1 MTFSSTELETVPWY
15 LQVDTPTP
23 QQEHPFAER
32 QKLPDLP
39 ESPPALL
46 QPILEHVSVE
56 LGLDHLSLIDLRE
69 LDPPPA
75 LGANLLMIIGTAR
88 SEKHLH
94 VSADRLCRWLRTEHH
109 LTPYADGLLGRNELK
124 LKLRRKAKRS
134 RLLSAVGAKETA
146 SQDLDDGIRT
156 GWVCV
161 NVGRVEGG
169 ALQKPAEEMEN
180 IVGFGSQSSGS
191 RIVVQMMTDEKRGQI
206 DLETLWSGILKRS
219 IKAKADKDQEV
230 DDAEKRVR
238 SGMLLEESTETPGAY
253 RYRPHAAD
261 YPSGQQARAYHSSA
275 RSSTQQGAQ
284 ISTTSQ
290 IYSQSDR
297 SIQSAVILNQIVDHL
312 KTMSSN
318 DACQALGN
326 NSNDQESTPFLRAF
340 YSAMPSVSTYCNSF
354 NMSNNVKNMHICIA
368 GSGMGGLACALS
380 LARQGFTKIS
390 VYEYASNLGFV
401 GAGIQLAP
409 NMARILDRLNVWEP
423 IQKEAVDL
431 KDTSIRQGST
441 DAELANVKL
450 GYVRETYGYP
460 HMVGHRSSLA
470 GEMYKGCKE
479 EAASI
484 TFHFSHSV
492 QKVHQWS
499 PKVKFQVQPREGEAF
514 DVECD
519 VLLAAD
525 GVKSNIRDQMLALLN
540 IDAKVVDSGQ
550 AAYRIMLKRE
560 EMEHDPELLELIDA
574 ERATRWIGERRH
586 IIAYPVSNNT
596 IYNLST
602 AQPDVNFAAAPSAT
616 YTTKGSK
623 KEMLEVYADFCPKIQ
638 KMLNMVP
645 EGEVCEWKLRVH
657 APLPTWVHGNMA
669 LVGDACHPTL
679 PHLAQGA
686 AQAIEDGAVLG
697 VVLSKLPD
705 TSSESI
711 NKALK
716 VYQELRKSRA
726 EGLVA
731 LAAANGR
738 EMHLG
743 DGAAKEARDAAF
755 KAIREGREGAKVPDR
770 WADADVQKMIY
781 GHDCWKDAEEQFET
795 LFAAA

>member
-1 MTFSSTELETVPWY
+1 MSLSSCIRRSIAGRGLQPFARPSSVAIVRPAALAYRPFSLSTKFAQEQQDEPEHDAQKTSDAVAQPLESSEDATPPSSTELEAVPWY

-134 RLLSAVGAKETA
+134 RLLSSVGAKETA

-219 IKAKADKDQEV
+219 IKAKTDKDQEV

-275 RSSTQQGAQ
+275 NFTTQQGAQ

-290 IYSQSDR
+290 INPQSDR
-297 SIQSAVILNQIVDHL
+297 SIQSAVILNHLVDHL

-318 DACQALGN
+318 EACRALGN
-326 NSNDQESTPFLRAF
+326 NSSDQESTPFLQAF
-340 YSAMPSVSTYCNSF
+340 YSVMPRFPET
-354 NMSNNVKNMHICIA
+354 MHWHVHILLHCHA
-368 GSGMGGLACALS
+368 VRLGHCGYSPACL
-380 LARQGFTKIS
+380 
-390 VYEYASNLGFV
+390 
-401 GAGIQLAP
+401 IQDLESMR
-409 NMARILDRLNVWEP
+409 MACVVPDE
-423 IQKEAVDL
+423 
-431 KDTSIRQGST
+431 
-441 DAELANVKL
+441 
-450 GYVRETYGYP
+450 
-460 HMVGHRSSLA
+460 RSYL
-470 GEMYKGCKE
+470 
-479 EAASI
+479 
-484 TFHFSHSV
+484 
-492 QKVHQWS
+492 
-499 PKVKFQVQPREGEAF
+499 
-514 DVECD
+514 
-519 VLLAAD
+519 
-525 GVKSNIRDQMLALLN
+525 
-540 IDAKVVDSGQ
+540 
-550 AAYRIMLKRE
+550 
-560 EMEHDPELLELIDA
+560 
-574 ERATRWIGERRH
+574 
-586 IIAYPVSNNT
+586 
-596 IYNLST
+596 
-602 AQPDVNFAAAPSAT
+602 
-616 YTTKGSK
+616 
-623 KEMLEVYADFCPKIQ
+623 
-638 KMLNMVP
+638 
-645 EGEVCEWKLRVH
+645 
-657 APLPTWVHGNMA
+657 
-669 LVGDACHPTL
+669 
-679 PHLAQGA
+679 
-686 AQAIEDGAVLG
+686 AVLG
-697 VVLSKLPD
+697 AIILPGLSQTTAAQVHIDQTTLRKALSVLDRMFEDGYNPVSDSVCRMLCQATFTRTTMVEESQLNLDDKTIPTNQEPPTLHRFTTALSVYALRTAAQNASWSVFWD
-705 TSSESI
+705 TWRSFPCRMSPRSI
-711 NKALK
+711 NMYVTMFEAVAQRNSPKDAMNALRQYVPEMLREQPAVGLGSQVAAAILRCLHIAEPRAEELARRGNRGEWAVLWLRCAKAL
-716 VYQELRKSRA
+716 
-726 EGLVA
+726 
-731 LAAANGR
+731 
-738 EMHLG
+738 
-743 DGAAKEARDAAF
+743 EA
-755 KAIREGREGAKVPDR
+755 V
-770 WADADVQKMIY
+770 
-781 GHDCWKDAEEQFET
+781 
-795 LFAAA
+795 

>member
-1 MTFSSTELETVPWY
+1 MSLSSCVRRSIASRALQSFARPSSLSILRPAALTYCPFSLSTKFAHEQQEKPEHDALKTPHAVTQPLESSKDAMTFSSTELETVPWY

-340 YSAMPSVSTYCNSF
+340 YSAMPRFPETTQWHAHISLRCHGVRLGHSSYSSACLIQDLESMRVACLVPDAKSYLAVLEAIMLPSLGKNTAAQVHIDRITWRRAFAVLDRMFEDGYDPISNRVCQILYQAPSTRH
-354 NMSNNVKNMHICIA
+354 NMVGFEQSQLTVNDKSIPTYQQP
-368 GSGMGGLACALS
+368 CALYRLTTALS
-380 LARQGFTKIS
+380 I
-390 VYEYASNLGFV
+390 YALRTS
-401 GAGIQLAP
+401 AQ
-409 NMARILDRLNVWEP
+409 NVAW
-423 IQKEAVDL
+423 
-431 KDTSIRQGST
+431 
-441 DAELANVKL
+441 
-450 GYVRETYGYP
+450 
-460 HMVGHRSSLA
+460 
-470 GEMYKGCKE
+470 
-479 EAASI
+479 
-484 TFHFSHSV
+484 
-492 QKVHQWS
+492 
-499 PKVKFQVQPREGEAF
+499 
-514 DVECD
+514 
-519 VLLAAD
+519 
-525 GVKSNIRDQMLALLN
+525 
-540 IDAKVVDSGQ
+540 
-550 AAYRIMLKRE
+550 
-560 EMEHDPELLELIDA
+560 
-574 ERATRWIGERRH
+574 
-586 IIAYPVSNNT
+586 
-596 IYNLST
+596 
-602 AQPDVNFAAAPSAT
+602 
-616 YTTKGSK
+616 
-623 KEMLEVYADFCPKIQ
+623 
-638 KMLNMVP
+638 
-645 EGEVCEWKLRVH
+645 
-657 APLPTWVHGNMA
+657 
-669 LVGDACHPTL
+669 
-679 PHLAQGA
+679 
-686 AQAIEDGAVLG
+686 
-697 VVLSKLPD
+697 
-705 TSSESI
+705 SES
-711 NKALK
+711 
-716 VYQELRKSRA
+716 
-726 EGLVA
+726 
-731 LAAANGR
+731 
-738 EMHLG
+738 
-743 DGAAKEARDAAF
+743 
-755 KAIREGREGAKVPDR
+755 
-770 WADADVQKMIY
+770 
-781 GHDCWKDAEEQFET
+781 
-795 LFAAA
+795 